1 MRSRLDELRN
11 FNFSPILGFHT
22 MPTPT
27 LHSLDLPEDV
37 RETLDKYLTQLKKDW
52 HSDLEGVLLF
62 GSAARGDFIAG
73 RSNINILVIVRHL
86 SVDLLQRAG
95 RLHRQWG
102 KHQIVAPLMMIEK
115 ELRGSCHLFPLEY
128 LQMQDSHVLLAG
140 RDPFA
145 TWQIEDKRLGWQ
157 CEQELM
163 ANLFRLR
170 QRFVEGEGRAEA
182 IQALLILSITAV
194 LPCVRGLLRVLG
206 QTSKGRDV
214 QILERLPQALQFE
227 PTVLL
232 EMLHMKRGMS
242 SPGSLEWPKAYE
254 RYLQNLESLC
264 KRVQT
269 IRQEGRL

>member
-1 MRSRLDELRN
+1 
-11 FNFSPILGFHT
+11 

-37 RETLDKYLTQLKKDW
+37 RETLEKYLTQLKKDW
-52 HSDLEGVLLF
+52 HSDLEGILLF
-62 GSAARGDFIAG
+62 GSAVRGDFIAG
-73 RSNINILVIVRHL
+73 RSNINILVVVRHL
-86 SVDLLQRAG
+86 PIDLLQRAG

-102 KHQIVAPLMMIEK
+102 KHQIVAPLMMTEE

-128 LQMQDSHVLLAG
+128 LQIQDNYMLLAG

-145 TWQIEDKRLGWQ
+145 AWQIKDTQLGWQ

-194 LPCVRGLLRVLG
+194 LPCLRGLLRVFG
-206 QTSKGRDV
+206 QPSKGRDE
-214 QILERLPQALQFE
+214 QILERLPQTLQFE
-227 PTVLL
+227 ATVLL
-232 EMLHMKRGMS
+232 ETLHMKRGMN
-242 SPGSLEWPKAYE
+242 SPGKLEWPKLYE
-254 RYLQNLESLC
+254 RYLQNLQSLW

-269 IRQEGRL
+269 LRQEGRL

>member
-1 MRSRLDELRN
+1 
-11 FNFSPILGFHT
+11 
-22 MPTPT
+22 MPTLT
-27 LHSLDLPEDV
+27 LHSLDFPEDV
-37 RETLDKYLTQLKKDW
+37 RETLEKYLTQLKKDW
-52 HSDLEGVLLF
+52 HADLEGVLLF

-86 SVDLLQRAG
+86 TADVLQRAG

-102 KHQIVAPLMMIEK
+102 KHQIVAPLMMTEE
-115 ELRGSCHLFPLEY
+115 ELRRSCSLFPLEY

-140 RDPFA
+140 RDPFGA
-145 TWQIEDKRLGWQ
+145 WQIEDRQLGWQ

-182 IQALLILSITAV
+182 IRALLILSITAV
-194 LPCVRGLLRVLG
+194 LPCLRGLLRVLG

-214 QILERLPQALQFE
+214 EILERLPQALQFDS
-227 PTVLL
+227 TALL
-232 EMLHMKRGMS
+232 EMLQMKRGMS
-242 SPGSLEWPKAYE
+242 SPGSLEWTKVYE
-254 RYLQNLESLC
+254 RYLHNLESLS

-269 IRQEGRL
+269 VRQEGRL

>member
-1 MRSRLDELRN
+1 
-11 FNFSPILGFHT
+11 

-37 RETLDKYLTQLKKDW
+37 REILEKYLTVLKKDW
-52 HSDLEGVLLF
+52 HDILEGVLLF

-73 RSNINILVIVRHL
+73 RSNINILMIVGPL

-102 KHQIVAPLMMIEK
+102 KHQIVAPLMMTQE
-115 ELRGSCHLFPLEY
+115 ELRRSCHLFPLEN
-128 LQMQDSHVLLAG
+128 LQMQEHHVLLIG

-145 TWQIEDKRLGWQ
+145 TLEIEDKQLGWQ

-163 ANLFRLR
+163 VNLFRLR

-194 LPCVRGLLRVLG
+194 LPCLRGLLRVLG

-232 EMLHMKRGMS
+232 EILHMKRGMS
-242 SPGSLEWPKAYE
+242 SPGPLEWPKVYE

-269 IRQEGRL
+269 VRQGRCL